1 MSIDIDRGLALQ
13 RGSISAWFE
22 FLAGRSEGARVVEL
36 EGVTAAMLPATP
48 DRSVTN
54 SVTYEAPAALAAAL
68 DTLAAEYDA
77 AGVRAWTVWA
87 PAHDAEATALL
98 ERAGHK
104 FDARP
109 AAMTLELVDSP
120 DVDLGDLAWDS
131 AADPVDVGRV
141 NDLAYGWEGPAFA
154 TAIGSA
160 PVEAPARLYQ
170 ARVDGEVA
178 CVLQTID
185 REGDCGIYFVA
196 TLPSNRGQG
205 LARRLMSVALA
216 EARERG
222 CETSTLQASPM
233 GEPVYE
239 RLGYQTTCRLH
250 MYERRK

>member
-1 MSIDIDRGLALQ
+1 MSVDIDRGLALQ
-13 RGSISAWFE
+13 RSSIRAWFD
-22 FLAGRSEGARVVEL
+22 FLAGRSEGARVVRL
-36 EGVTAAMLPATP
+36 EGVTAGVLPATP

-54 SVTYEAPAALAAAL
+54 SVTYEDAAAL
-68 DTLAAEYDA
+68 SAALDALASEYDA

-87 PAHDAEATALL
+87 PAHDAEAIGIL

-109 AAMTLELVDSP
+109 AAMTLELVDLP
-120 DVDLGDLAWDS
+120 DIDSRDLDWD
-131 AADPVDVGRV
+131 ADADPADVGRV
-141 NDLAYGWEGPAFA
+141 NDVSYGWEGPSFSA
-154 TAIGSA
+154 AIGSA
-160 PVEAPARLYQ
+160 AVEPPARLYQ

-185 REGDCGIYFVA
+185 CEGDCGVYFVA
-196 TLPSNRGQG
+196 TLPQYRGQA
-205 LARRLMSVALA
+205 LARRLMLAALA

-239 RLGYQTTCRLH
+239 RLGYQTPCRLH